1 MLSSPTEAKMTQ
13 NFKSIQEAIPQFD
26 RKNIESHIQNGE
38 RERQEILKR
47 FPISDWPSLP
57 LEKYALGLPQSA
69 DSFCRWI
76 EFNSPHLGS
85 MRGGSAVK
93 HLIYKHKNKPGWYF
107 YPPTMKDENE
117 AWEAIRGDF
126 VKMFQLAKDGN
137 WNQIDELPYLLG
149 ARALK
154 IKTLNVYFPNEIIS
168 VSSIYHIRHFLERMG
183 AWKEDMSQWEAVKLN
198 RLLLETMRAI
208 SEIKDWPTADL
219 ERLLYFWAD
228 PRESRKIFKIA
239 PGENA
244 KYWGDCLQKNY
255 ICLGW
260 DEVGDLSEFESK
272 EAFISKFTET
282 YNEEYKGN
290 IPTITKKAKEVWS
303 FYELEP
309 GDIIIAN
316 QGLSKILGIGEVIDP
331 GYTWNPDR
339 ERFKHTVAVKWDTS
353 YEQTISPQKKWAFS
367 TVDSVSTSLYQQ
379 IISSKKHKTGSTDIP
394 VDEQFAQ
401 LEHSLQRKGQAIL
414 YGPPGTGKTYF
425 ARRFAVWWLL
435 KDQNANRAQTVLGNS
450 KQFETEERKL
460 SISTSSQRVWWLVA
474 NPSEWSWEQLF
485 KNKKESFRYGRFQ
498 RNYPLVQPGDLV
510 IGYQARPDKKIVA
523 IAKITK
529 GLNEDEGGN
538 PHIEIEPLLQI
549 HNGPTYEEM
558 TQDEILKNS
567 EPIRNR
573 CQGTLFMLTADESQ
587 YLFELIAEN
596 QPEIEKFI
604 TSGEGIG
611 YLTWLTFHPSYSYE
625 DFVEGFR
632 PVETT
637 SGLVLKLA
645 DGIFKRICREA
656 LAHPKQK
663 YLVIID
669 EINRANLAKVLGELI
684 TLLERD
690 KRGMQI
696 TLPQSKEPFT
706 IPPNTYVLGTMN
718 TADRSIKLLD
728 VALRRRF
735 AFFELMPDA
744 ELLEGTVINGLQ
756 LDALLE
762 TLNEKIAKSEGREK
776 QIGHALFMS
785 DGEPISEPEELADR
799 FRQDVLPLLQEY
811 CYDDYSALEKYLGT
825 KIVNAEENSLNADL
839 INNDTAL
846 IEALSD
852 LVNNQD

>member
-1 MLSSPTEAKMTQ
+1 MAQ

-208 SEIKDWPTADL
+208 PEIKDWPTADL

-244 KYWGDCLQKNY
+244 KYWGDCLQSNY

-272 EAFISKFTET
+272 EAFISKFTEA

-331 GYTWNPDR
+331 GYIWIPDR

-379 IISSKKHKTGSTDIP
+379 IISSKKHKTGSTVIP

-435 KDQNANRAQTVLGNS
+435 KDQNASRAQTVLGNL

-587 YLFELIAEN
+587 YLFELISEN
-596 QPEIEKFI
+596 QPEIDKFI

-706 IPPNTYVLGTMN
+706 IPPNIYILGTMN

-735 AFFELMPDA
+735 AFFELMPDS

>member
-1 MLSSPTEAKMTQ
+1 MTQ
-13 NFKSIQEAIPQFD
+13 NFKSIKEVIPQFD
-26 RKNIESHIQNGE
+26 RKNIEVHVQNGV

-47 FPISDWPSLP
+47 FPISDWPTMP

-85 MRGGSAVK
+85 MRGGSSVK

-126 VKMFQLAKDGN
+126 VKMFQLAQDGN
-137 WNQIDELPYLLG
+137 WEQIDELPYLLG

-154 IKTLNVYFPNEIIS
+154 IKTLNLYFPNDVIS
-168 VSSIYHIRHFLERMG
+168 VSSISHIRHFLERLS
-183 AWKEDMSQWEAVKLN
+183 AWKEDMGQWGAIKLN
-198 RLLLETMRAI
+198 RLLLRTMRAI
-208 SEIKDWPTADL
+208 PEIKEWSTAEL

-228 PRESRKIFKIA
+228 PRESHRIVKIA

-244 KYWGDCLQKNY
+244 KYWEDCLQNNY
-255 ICLGW
+255 ICVGW
-260 DEVGDLSEFESK
+260 EEIGDLLDFESK
-272 EAFISKFTET
+272 EAFQEKFQEIFLPK
-282 YNEEYKGN
+282 YNN
-290 IPTITKKAKEVWS
+290 NNSVVQRKAKEVWTLL
-303 FYELEP
+303 ELEP
-309 GDIIIAN
+309 GDIVVAN
-316 QGLSKILGIGEVIDP
+316 QGISRILAVGEVVDP
-331 GYTWNPDR
+331 GYSWDTTRVDHN
-339 ERFKHTVAVKWDTS
+339 HTLSIKWDTS
-353 YEQTISPQKKWAFS
+353 FEQEISPQQKWAFS
-367 TVDSVSTSLYQQ
+367 TVDTVPADLYQQ
-379 IISSKKHKTGSTDIP
+379 IATKKGKSVSKVIP
-394 VDEQFAQ
+394 VDEKFVQ

-435 KDQNANRAQTVLGNS
+435 KDQNTNRAQTVLGNL
-450 KQFETEERKL
+450 KQFVAEERRL
-460 SISTSSQRVWWLVA
+460 SISASSQRVWWLVA
-474 NPSEWSWEQLF
+474 NPREWGWEQLF

-510 IGYQARPDKKIVA
+510 IGYQAHPDKKIVA
-523 IAKITK
+523 LAKITK
-529 GLNEDEGGN
+529 GLNEINGGN

-558 TQDEILKNS
+558 TQDEVLKNS

-573 CQGTLFMLTADESQ
+573 CQGTLFMLTGDESQ
-587 YLFELIAEN
+587 YLFELISEK
-596 QPEIEKFI
+596 QPEIDKFV

-611 YLTWLTFHPSYSYE
+611 YITWLTFHPSYSYE

-632 PVETT
+632 PLETT
-637 SGLVLKLA
+637 SDLVLKLA
-645 DGIFKRICREA
+645 DGVFKRICREA

-706 IPPNTYVLGTMN
+706 IPPNIYLLGTMN

-735 AFFELMPDA
+735 SFIELMPDS
-744 ELLEGTVINGLQ
+744 ELLAGTVINGLQ
-756 LDALLE
+756 LDVLLD
-762 TLNEKIAKSEGREK
+762 TLNSKIAKSEGREK

-785 DGEPISEPEELADR
+785 DGKPISEPEELADR

-811 CYDDYSALEKYLGT
+811 CYDDYSQLEKYLSSRF
-825 KIVNAEENSLNADL
+825 VNAEENSLNADL
-839 INNDTAL
+839 ITNDTTLIQAL
-846 IEALSD
+846 ID
-852 LVNNQD
+852 LTTNQD

>member
-1 MLSSPTEAKMTQ
+1 
-13 NFKSIQEAIPQFD
+13 
-26 RKNIESHIQNGE
+26 
-38 RERQEILKR
+38 
-47 FPISDWPSLP
+47 
-57 LEKYALGLPQSA
+57 
-69 DSFCRWI
+69 
-76 EFNSPHLGS
+76 
-85 MRGGSAVK
+85 
-93 HLIYKHKNKPGWYF
+93 
-107 YPPTMKDENE
+107 
-117 AWEAIRGDF
+117 
-126 VKMFQLAKDGN
+126 
-137 WNQIDELPYLLG
+137 
-149 ARALK
+149 
-154 IKTLNVYFPNEIIS
+154 
-168 VSSIYHIRHFLERMG
+168 
-183 AWKEDMSQWEAVKLN
+183 MSQWEAVKLN

-244 KYWGDCLQKNY
+244 KYWGDCLQNNY

-272 EAFISKFTET
+272 EAFISKFTEA

-353 YEQTISPQKKWAFS
+353 YEQTIAPQKKWAFS

-435 KDQNANRAQTVLGNS
+435 KDQNANRAQPVLGNS

-529 GLNEDEGGN
+529 GLNEAEGGN

-549 HNGPTYEEM
+549 HNGPT
-558 TQDEILKNS
+558 
-567 EPIRNR
+567 
-573 CQGTLFMLTADESQ
+573 
-587 YLFELIAEN
+587 
-596 QPEIEKFI
+596 
-604 TSGEGIG
+604 
-611 YLTWLTFHPSYSYE
+611 
-625 DFVEGFR
+625 
-632 PVETT
+632 
-637 SGLVLKLA
+637 
-645 DGIFKRICREA
+645 
-656 LAHPKQK
+656 
-663 YLVIID
+663 
-669 EINRANLAKVLGELI
+669 
-684 TLLERD
+684 
-690 KRGMQI
+690 
-696 TLPQSKEPFT
+696 
-706 IPPNTYVLGTMN
+706 
-718 TADRSIKLLD
+718 
-728 VALRRRF
+728 
-735 AFFELMPDA
+735 
-744 ELLEGTVINGLQ
+744 
-756 LDALLE
+756 
-762 TLNEKIAKSEGREK
+762 
-776 QIGHALFMS
+776 
-785 DGEPISEPEELADR
+785 
-799 FRQDVLPLLQEY
+799 
-811 CYDDYSALEKYLGT
+811 
-825 KIVNAEENSLNADL
+825 
-839 INNDTAL
+839 
-846 IEALSD
+846 
-852 LVNNQD
+852 

>member
-1 MLSSPTEAKMTQ
+1 MAQ

-93 HLIYKHKNKPGWYF
+93 HIIYKHKNKPGWYF

-117 AWEAIRGDF
+117 AWDAIRGDF
-126 VKMFQLAKDGN
+126 IKMFQLAKDGN
-137 WNQIDELPYLLG
+137 WDQIDDLPYLLG

-168 VSSIYHIRHFLERMG
+168 VSSIYHIRHFLERLG

-198 RLLLETMRAI
+198 RLLLETMRSI
-208 SEIKDWPTADL
+208 PEIKDWSTAEL

-228 PRESRKIFKIA
+228 PRESRRIVKIA

-244 KYWGDCLQKNY
+244 KYWEECLQNNY
-255 ICLGW
+255 ICVGW
-260 DEVGDLSEFESK
+260 DDTGDLRDFESK
-272 EAFISKFTET
+272 EAFQEKFKEIFSTK
-282 YNEEYKGN
+282 YNGN
-290 IPTITKKAKEVWS
+290 NSIIQRKSKEVWTLL
-303 FYELEP
+303 ELEP
-309 GDIIIAN
+309 GDIVVAN
-316 QGLSKILGIGEVIDP
+316 QGMSKILAIGEVINP
-331 GYTWNPDR
+331 GYFWNPNRADH
-339 ERFKHTVAVKWDTS
+339 KHTVSIKWDTS
-353 YEQTISPQKKWAFS
+353 FEQDISPQQKWVFS
-367 TVDSVSTSLYQQ
+367 TVDTVSAALYQQ
-379 IISSKKHKTGSTDIP
+379 IVTKKGKSSVKEIP

-435 KDQNANRAQTVLGNS
+435 KDQNPNRAQTVLGNS

-706 IPPNTYVLGTMN
+706 IPPNIYVLGTMN

-852 LVNNQD
+852 LVTNQD

>member
-1 MLSSPTEAKMTQ
+1 MAQ
-13 NFKSIQEAIPQFD
+13 NIKSIQEAIPQFD
-26 RKNIESHIQNGE
+26 RKIIESHIQNGE
-38 RERQEILKR
+38 KERQEILKR

-168 VSSIYHIRHFLERMG
+168 VSSISHIRHFLERMG

-198 RLLLETMRAI
+198 RLLLETMRSI
-208 SEIKDWPTADL
+208 PEIKDWSTAEL

-228 PRESRKIFKIA
+228 PRESRRIVKIA

-244 KYWGDCLQKNY
+244 KFWEDCLQNDY
-255 ICLGW
+255 ICVGW
-260 DEVGDLSEFESK
+260 DDIGDLRDFESK
-272 EAFISKFTET
+272 EAFQEKFKEIFSAK
-282 YNEEYKGN
+282 YNGN
-290 IPTITKKAKEVWS
+290 NSIIQRKSKEVWMLL
-303 FYELEP
+303 ELEP
-309 GDIIIAN
+309 GDIVVAN
-316 QGLSKILGIGEVIDP
+316 QGMSKILAVGEVINP
-331 GYTWNPDR
+331 GYFWNANRDDH
-339 ERFKHTVAVKWDTS
+339 KHTVSIKWDTS
-353 YEQTISPQKKWAFS
+353 YEQTIPPQKKWAFE
-367 TVDSVSTSLYQQ
+367 TVDNVSTSLYQQ
-379 IISSKKHKTGSTDIP
+379 IISAKKHKTESKEMPI
-394 VDEQFAQ
+394 DEQFAQ

-435 KDQNANRAQTVLGNS
+435 KDQNPNRAQTVLVNL

-485 KNKKESFRYGRFQ
+485 KNKKESFRYGRLQ

-529 GLNEDEGGN
+529 GLNEAVGGN

-645 DGIFKRICREA
+645 DGIFKRICREG

-706 IPPNTYVLGTMN
+706 IPPNIYVLGTMN

-735 AFFELMPDA
+735 AFFEFMPDA

-756 LDALLE
+756 LDALLD

-776 QIGHALFMS
+776 QIGHAFFMS

-799 FRQDVLPLLQEY
+799 FKQDVLPLLQEY
-811 CYDDYSALEKYLGT
+811 CYDDYSALEKFLGT
-825 KIVNAEENSLNADL
+825 KFVNAEENSLNTDL

>member
-1 MLSSPTEAKMTQ
+1 MAQ

-93 HLIYKHKNKPGWYF
+93 HIIYKHKNKPGWYF

-117 AWEAIRGDF
+117 AWDAIRGDF
-126 VKMFQLAKDGN
+126 IKMFQLAKDGN
-137 WNQIDELPYLLG
+137 WDQIDDLPYLLG

-168 VSSIYHIRHFLERMG
+168 VSSIYHIRHFLERLG

-198 RLLLETMRAI
+198 RLLLETMRSI
-208 SEIKDWPTADL
+208 PEIKDWSTAEL

-228 PRESRKIFKIA
+228 PRESRRIVKIA

-244 KYWGDCLQKNY
+244 KYWEECLQNNY
-255 ICLGW
+255 ICVGW
-260 DEVGDLSEFESK
+260 DDTGDLRDFESK
-272 EAFISKFTET
+272 EAFQEKFKEIFSTK
-282 YNEEYKGN
+282 YNGN
-290 IPTITKKAKEVWS
+290 NSIIQRKSKEVWTLL
-303 FYELEP
+303 ELEP
-309 GDIIIAN
+309 GDIVVAN
-316 QGLSKILGIGEVIDP
+316 QGMSKILAIGEVINP
-331 GYTWNPDR
+331 GYFWNPNRADH
-339 ERFKHTVAVKWDTS
+339 KHTVSIKWDTS
-353 YEQTISPQKKWAFS
+353 FEQDISPQQKWVFS
-367 TVDSVSTSLYQQ
+367 TVDTVSAALYQQ
-379 IISSKKHKTGSTDIP
+379 IVTKKGKSSVKEIP

-706 IPPNTYVLGTMN
+706 IPPNIYVLGTMN

-852 LVNNQD
+852 LVTNQD

>member
-1 MLSSPTEAKMTQ
+1 MAQ

-93 HLIYKHKNKPGWYF
+93 HIIYKHKNKPGWYF

-117 AWEAIRGDF
+117 AWDAIRGDF
-126 VKMFQLAKDGN
+126 IKMFQLAKDGN
-137 WNQIDELPYLLG
+137 WDQIDDLPYLLG

-168 VSSIYHIRHFLERMG
+168 VSSIYHIRHFLERLG

-198 RLLLETMRAI
+198 RLLLETMRSI
-208 SEIKDWPTADL
+208 PEIKDWSTAEL

-228 PRESRKIFKIA
+228 PRESRRIVKIA

-244 KYWGDCLQKNY
+244 KYWEECLQNNY
-255 ICLGW
+255 ICVGW
-260 DEVGDLSEFESK
+260 DDTGDLRDFESK
-272 EAFISKFTET
+272 EAFQEKFKEIFSTK
-282 YNEEYKGN
+282 YNGN
-290 IPTITKKAKEVWS
+290 NSIIQRKSKEVWTLL
-303 FYELEP
+303 ELEP
-309 GDIIIAN
+309 GDIVVAN
-316 QGLSKILGIGEVIDP
+316 QGMSKILAIGEVINP
-331 GYTWNPDR
+331 GYFWNPNRADH
-339 ERFKHTVAVKWDTS
+339 KHTVSIKWDTS
-353 YEQTISPQKKWAFS
+353 FEQDISPQQKWVFS
-367 TVDSVSTSLYQQ
+367 TVDTVSAALYQQ
-379 IISSKKHKTGSTDIP
+379 IVTKKGKSSVKEIP

-706 IPPNTYVLGTMN
+706 IPPNIYVLGTMN

-762 TLNEKIAKSEGREK
+762 TLNEKIAKSEGQEK

-852 LVNNQD
+852 LVTNQD